1 MFFNVMKGEDA
12 YRASKSLGEKSFLW
26 ATNGEPHMIRRREI
40 LAKYGDQVRKLYGAD
55 VRTAIQVIAVV
66 FAQFV
71 IARHVR
77 DWSWLAILPL
87 SYVLS
92 GTLNQNLFC
101 AQHEISHCLAFKKPV
116 YNHYLALFANM
127 VLVVP
132 MAVKFRVR
140 SRRRSS
146 RQHDEA
152 HCIPFDFRSTIT
164 TTTCFLAWMAV
175 MWICQ
180 PFLSRPTCVDC
191 S

>member
-1 MFFNVMKGEDA
+1 M
-12 YRASKSLGEKSFLW
+12 
-26 ATNGEPHMIRRREI
+26 
-40 LAKYGDQVRKLYGAD
+40 
-55 VRTAIQVIAVV
+55 
-66 FAQFV
+66 
-71 IARHVR
+71 ARHVR

-116 YNHYLALFANM
+116 YNHYLALFANT

-146 RQHDEA
+146 RQPLTRLTPSRPSL
-152 HCIPFDFRSTIT
+152 CLSIFRSTIT
-164 TTTCFLAWMAV
+164 TITCSLAWTAAT
-175 MWICQ
+175 WICR
-180 PFLSRPTCVDC
+180 PFSSPPTCVDC